1 MALGQFLHRP
11 PDEGEDEFRVA
22 VPAHGPS
29 VPSVVDA
36 FDDRRRIPVGFGGVR
51 VREAAP
57 HVRSRGVDPFACLL
71 YGGHVLRC
79 RVGGCRELRHGLACR
94 PASEVFGHGRDVV
107 ELRPHVSGEVVLGGH
122 DLAGVRVT
130 DDAVAQTGLGLL
142 DGGIGQ
148 ARDEFQ
154 VDPAGAVE
162 TDVQRVVQA
171 VGMVGHGRHRADGP
185 LREAFRLAG
194 EPSLFVGLLQRHDE
208 MAAGFLAA
216 VGALV
221 GAVAQSSELAREPV
235 VCPVEFG
242 ALGFHVRVVYAG
254 GVEFEPLEL
263 ARQVSQADHAA
274 QASRLVALAVGY
286 LGDGGAVAV
295 PDHSALVDGV
305 FERCHMVRPD
315 RDLRPSGRFRLAQ
328 RQRRAVG
335 DLCGEQFLESFAD
348 LFRVALEDD
357 VEVAAEPS
365 DHRSD
370 VAYRVRG
377 HVVGDRLVDVDGHVL
392 VSGHGDRIGVDPRL
406 VGRAVERPFAS
417 AQNEHVG
424 DGLGAGLAG
433 ERRGRQAHCADE
445 LGLSREVGAHGLGA
459 FVERVSAGQQHGDA
473 AGPQRVHR
481 AFDEVVV
488 QGEAGCAAVR
498 GPVVEADVARIGHVA
513 DGQVES
519 RMDGAVRE
527 VRVEDRG
534 VRVQCGRDARADRI
548 EFHARHV
555 RFDVFGD
562 AGHEIAGAA
571 PGFQHLDGR
580 GPDVERVP
588 HGLDH
593 WSGRVVGG
601 QCGGARLRV
610 LIVVEQFA
618 DLGVQVG
625 PFGLVGE
632 CVRASAPSRVSAQRV
647 RLLRGERL
655 VAVPIE
661 RLECPN
667 GGDVRFGAFAGRTRA
682 LRVEGC

>member
-1 MALGQFLHRP
+1 M
-11 PDEGEDEFRVA
+11 
-22 VPAHGPS
+22 
-29 VPSVVDA
+29 
-36 FDDRRRIPVGFGGVR
+36 
-51 VREAAP
+51 
-57 HVRSRGVDPFACLL
+57 
-71 YGGHVLRC
+71 
-79 RVGGCRELRHGLACR
+79 
-94 PASEVFGHGRDVV
+94 
-107 ELRPHVSGEVVLGGH
+107 
-122 DLAGVRVT
+122 
-130 DDAVAQTGLGLL
+130 
-142 DGGIGQ
+142 
-148 ARDEFQ
+148 
-154 VDPAGAVE
+154 
-162 TDVQRVVQA
+162 
-171 VGMVGHGRHRADGP
+171 
-185 LREAFRLAG
+185 
-194 EPSLFVGLLQRHDE
+194 
-208 MAAGFLAA
+208 
-216 VGALV
+216 
-221 GAVAQSSELAREPV
+221 
-235 VCPVEFG
+235 
-242 ALGFHVRVVYAG
+242 
-254 GVEFEPLEL
+254 
-263 ARQVSQADHAA
+263 
-274 QASRLVALAVGY
+274 
-286 LGDGGAVAV
+286 
-295 PDHSALVDGV
+295 
-305 FERCHMVRPD
+305 
-315 RDLRPSGRFRLAQ
+315 
-328 RQRRAVG
+328 
-335 DLCGEQFLESFAD
+335 
-348 LFRVALEDD
+348 
-357 VEVAAEPS
+357 
-365 DHRSD
+365 
-370 VAYRVRG
+370 
-377 HVVGDRLVDVDGHVL
+377 
-392 VSGHGDRIGVDPRL
+392 
-406 VGRAVERPFAS
+406 RAVERLFAS

-618 DLGVQVG
+618 DFGVQVG

>member
-142 DGGIGQ
+142 DGGVGQ

-335 DLCGEQFLESFAD
+335 DLRGEQFAEPVAD

-370 VAYRVRG
+370 VAHRVRG
-377 HVVGDRLVDVDGHVL
+377 HVAGDRLVDVDGHVL
-392 VSGHGDRIGVDPRL
+392 VSGHGDRRGVDPCL

>member
-1 MALGQFLHRP
+1 M
-11 PDEGEDEFRVA
+11 
-22 VPAHGPS
+22 
-29 VPSVVDA
+29 
-36 FDDRRRIPVGFGGVR
+36 
-51 VREAAP
+51 
-57 HVRSRGVDPFACLL
+57 
-71 YGGHVLRC
+71 
-79 RVGGCRELRHGLACR
+79 
-94 PASEVFGHGRDVV
+94 
-107 ELRPHVSGEVVLGGH
+107 
-122 DLAGVRVT
+122 
-130 DDAVAQTGLGLL
+130 
-142 DGGIGQ
+142 
-148 ARDEFQ
+148 
-154 VDPAGAVE
+154 
-162 TDVQRVVQA
+162 
-171 VGMVGHGRHRADGP
+171 
-185 LREAFRLAG
+185 
-194 EPSLFVGLLQRHDE
+194 
-208 MAAGFLAA
+208 
-216 VGALV
+216 
-221 GAVAQSSELAREPV
+221 
-235 VCPVEFG
+235 
-242 ALGFHVRVVYAG
+242 
-254 GVEFEPLEL
+254 EL

-315 RDLRPSGRFRLAQ
+315 RDLRPSGRFRQ

-406 VGRAVERPFAS
+406 VGRAVERLFAS

-618 DLGVQVG
+618 DFGVQVG